1 MKANS
6 ASGMAVNDECKLKF
20 MELKAKRNFRF
31 IIFKIDENIQQV
43 VVDKLGQ
50 PDESYE
56 DFTLAFPANECR
68 YAVFDFDFIT
78 DEHCQKSKI
87 FFISWWEN
95 NAWYLN
101 QTRMIFL
108 LPNLNTNLFLFE
120 SGLPMHQK
128 WGVKC
133 CMPVPKTSS
142 KGNSM
147 EFK

>member
-1 MKANS
+1 MISIDVIYKQVTFNIYLIVLYKCCANTFNVLGLFFLFMIFFSLIYTCVAYVRIIMKANS

-87 FFISWWEN
+87 FFISW
-95 NAWYLN
+95 
-101 QTRMIFL
+101 
-108 LPNLNTNLFLFE
+108 
-120 SGLPMHQK
+120 
-128 WGVKC
+128 
-133 CMPVPKTSS
+133 
-142 KGNSM
+142 
-147 EFK
+147 